1 MNILDYRRVT
11 DPLVKPE
18 NFKPNWPIALHVTA
32 HLALIFG
39 SGLWVAANLA
49 WLPWWGL
56 ALLGLVTGHSVACL
70 GFASHEIGHGAL
82 SRNRYLMYVW
92 EQVAWTFTGF
102 ICVSIHRKAHLLHHV
117 YTNGSK
123 DPNSRPELAEVQAD
137 GPFAA
142 GLSEWLFPN
151 ARHPRISALAGLW
164 IVNFAYQMK
173 LLFHSLL
180 QNGSRYDVRVPRGQA
195 WMGVAET
202 FVWNMGWYGLLWA
215 AAGFAWPMFAYLFWM
230 NYVGTVIGLA
240 YICTNHLLNPSFVD
254 HVDPLELTLTV
265 TVPKW
270 ADFLH
275 LRFSHHNEHHLYPH
289 AGTYNYPVV
298 RETLK
303 AQFPERY
310 RELGFV
316 EAYRLICA
324 TPLTAVSND
333 LRADVR
339 GENVVG
345 SYFPVLNDY
354 APEALA
360 AKASRATGQAQA
372 DAAGSE
378 KAPLP
383 TPA

>member
-18 NFKPNWPIALHVTA
+18 SFKANWPIALHVVA
-32 HLALIFG
+32 HLSLIFG
-39 SGLWVAANLA
+39 SGLWVAANLH

-56 ALLGLVTGHSVACL
+56 GLLGLLTGHSVACL
-70 GFASHEIGHGAL
+70 GFAGHEIGHGAL

-117 YTNGSK
+117 YTNGNK

-151 ARHPRISALAGLW
+151 AKHPRVSALAGLW

-180 QNGSRYDVRVPRGQA
+180 QNGSRYDVKVPRGQA

-202 FVWNMGWYGLLWA
+202 FLWNMGWYALLWA
-215 AAGFAWPMFAYLFWM
+215 AAGFSWPMFAYLFWM

-254 HVDPLELTLTV
+254 HVDPLELTLSV
-265 TVPKW
+265 RVPKW
-270 ADFLH
+270 MDFLH

-289 AGTYNYPVV
+289 AGTANYPVV
-298 RETLK
+298 REALLAT
-303 AQFPERY
+303 FPERY

-316 EAYRLICA
+316 DAYRLICA
-324 TPLTAVSND
+324 TPLTATGHD
-333 LRADVR
+333 RRADVR
-339 GENVVG
+339 GENEVG

-354 APEALA
+354 G
-360 AKASRATGQAQA
+360 AKGAVASVAGQGPG
-372 DAAGSE
+372 DAEKPAG
-378 KAPLP
+378 APLP